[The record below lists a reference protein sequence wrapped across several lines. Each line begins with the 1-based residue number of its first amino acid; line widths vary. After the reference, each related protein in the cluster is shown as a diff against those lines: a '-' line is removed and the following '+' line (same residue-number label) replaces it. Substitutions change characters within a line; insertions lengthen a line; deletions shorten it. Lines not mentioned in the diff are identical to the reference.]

1 MPIKL
6 RSMVGLIPIFAVET
20 LEADWIKDLPDFQR
34 RTRWFMENR
43 PDLTDDI
50 ACLQR
55 AGNGGRRLLA
65 IVNEERLRR
74 VLRVM
79 LSETEFLSDYGIRAL
94 SRHYKSNPYIFEAGG
109 ESYRVDYE
117 PGESRS
123 GMFGGN
129 SNWRGPIW
137 FPANYLLIESL
148 QKFDYFFGESFR
160 VEFPTGSGKMLTL
173 WEVSLELERRLCNI
187 FLKNDD
193 GRRPVFGNVETFQS
207 DKHWR
212 DHLLFFEYFHGDSG
226 SGLGASHQ
234 TGWTGLIGKMLQQ
247 LGEWEKA
254 TPDRKFDL
262 TINTTTEEL
271 LRSAGIEK

>member
-1 MPIKL
+1 
-6 RSMVGLIPIFAVET
+6 
-20 LEADWIKDLPDFQR
+20 
-34 RTRWFMENR
+34 
-43 PDLTDDI
+43 
-50 ACLQR
+50 
-55 AGNGGRRLLA
+55 
-65 IVNEERLRR
+65 
-74 VLRVM
+74 
-79 LSETEFLSDYGIRAL
+79 
-94 SRHYKSNPYIFEAGG
+94 
-109 ESYRVDYE
+109 
-117 PGESRS
+117 
-123 GMFGGN
+123 
-129 SNWRGPIW
+129 
-137 FPANYLLIESL
+137 
-148 QKFDYFFGESFR
+148 
-160 VEFPTGSGKMLTL
+160 MLTL